1 MIRPGA
7 VICRSMM
14 LRYSP
19 IYQFGG
25 KQEENKRKTR
35 GKQYDSLG
43 DPVAQPL
50 SCGAPGVGGVG
61 SSERARTP
69 CTFCKS
75 SCKDTSVT
83 GQRYP
88 IWRLWWW
95 EGSLIH
101 REIAST
107 Q

>member
-1 MIRPGA
+1 MTPLEILWRNP
-7 VICRSMM
+7 
-14 LRYSP
+14 Y
-19 IYQFGG
+19 
-25 KQEENKRKTR
+25 
-35 GKQYDSLG
+35 
-43 DPVAQPL
+43 PVRDR
-50 SCGAPGVGGVG
+50 CGGVG